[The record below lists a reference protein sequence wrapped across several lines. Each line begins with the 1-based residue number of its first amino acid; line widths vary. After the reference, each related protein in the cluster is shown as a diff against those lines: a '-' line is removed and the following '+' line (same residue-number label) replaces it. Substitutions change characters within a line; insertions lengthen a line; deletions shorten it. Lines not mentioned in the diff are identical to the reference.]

1 MNLGKV
7 LVGAFSVIIQLQSE
21 GSFQALVQ
29 DNPLCTREVFGIK
42 MLENLG
48 VGGAENGEVCFIR
61 RGSGAQDWGVT
72 KVDTG
77 VREIT
82 HIDGDKER
90 LVIGSRSD
98 IQVGGDRTIMKL

>member
-1 MNLGKV
+1 
-7 LVGAFSVIIQLQSE
+7 
-21 GSFQALVQ
+21 
-29 DNPLCTREVFGIK
+29 

-61 RGSGAQDWGVT
+61 RGSLAWWVT

-98 IQVGGDRTIMKL
+98 IQVGSYRTIMKL

>member
-1 MNLGKV
+1 
-7 LVGAFSVIIQLQSE
+7 
-21 GSFQALVQ
+21 
-29 DNPLCTREVFGIK
+29 

-61 RGSGAQDWGVT
+61 RGSGARDWGVA

-98 IQVGGDRTIMKL
+98 IQVGGHTFLKMALSVVQLVACSHTQPVIS